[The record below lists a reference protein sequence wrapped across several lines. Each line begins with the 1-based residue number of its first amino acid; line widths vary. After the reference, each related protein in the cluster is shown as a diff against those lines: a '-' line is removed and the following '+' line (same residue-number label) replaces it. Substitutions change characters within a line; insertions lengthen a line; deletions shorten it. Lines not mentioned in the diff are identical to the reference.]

1 MKVNVTSS
9 KGLESKLSVIVTKK
23 EIQEKIDKKLDEVKD
38 TINLKGFRPGKAPRE
53 LLKKQFGK
61 ALYGEVIE
69 KTLNDSAF
77 QALKDK
83 NIKPAGQPKIDIK
96 SSGEDKD
103 LEFTIE
109 VEKVPEIKKVD
120 LNKIEIEKYE
130 VKADKKDLE
139 TRLNQLAES
148 SKKYNDKDASKAA
161 ANNDLVEFNYEA
173 TVDGKSFEGNKGE
186 KLQIVLG
193 KDLFIKGFDKQII
206 GVKKNDEKVVKINLP
221 ENYPKKELAG
231 KASEFKCKITNI
243 KSPEEQKI
251 DDAFAKNM
259 GAKDLSDLKSMI
271 EKQISKE
278 FESITNQLC
287 KKEILD
293 QLDKQFKIDLPKG
306 MLEAELKTV
315 EHTMVHEKMHE
326 QGEKDHSKI
335 KLDDKDKK
343 EAKSISERRVKLAL
357 VINQIGEE
365 NNIKVSSQELQ
376 GELEKQMRMYS
387 GQEKVIREYY
397 QKNPS
402 ELTKLRGPLFEDKVM
417 NLIKEKAKAKIKT
430 VTKDEL
436 QKIMRPDEKNYK
448 KEKPKTSDKSKTKN
462 LTKSKAKKSS
472 KK

>member
-120 LNKIEIEKYE
+120 LSKIEIKKYE

-221 ENYPKKELAG
+221 DNYPKKELAG

-259 GAKDLSDLKSMI
+259 GAKDLPDLKSMI

-326 QGEKDHSKI
+326 KGEKDHSKI
-335 KLDDKDKK
+335 KLDESDKK
-343 EAKSISERRVKLAL
+343 EVKKISERRVKLAL
-357 VINQIGEE
+357 VLANIGEE
-365 NNIKVSSQELQ
+365 HSVKVSSQELQ
-376 GELEKQMRMYS
+376 GELEKQLRMYP
-387 GQEKVIREYY
+387 GQEKTIREYY

-402 ELTKLRGPLFEDKVM
+402 ELTKLRGPIFEDKVM
-417 NLIKEKAKAKIKT
+417 NLIKEKAK
-430 VTKDEL
+430 TKVKLITKEEL
-436 QKIMRPDEKNYK
+436 QNIMSPNSDN
-448 KEKPKTSDKSKTKN
+448 KTKSKTKN
-462 LTKSKAKKSS
+462 AKKATAKQSSAKKTS

>member
-120 LNKIEIEKYE
+120 LSKIEIEKYE

-148 SKKYNDKDASKAA
+148 SKKYNDKDASKTA

-206 GVKKNDEKVVKINLP
+206 GVRKNDEKVVKINLP
-221 ENYPKKELAG
+221 DNYPKKELAG

-278 FESITNQLC
+278 FESITDQLC

-306 MLEAELKTV
+306 MLEAEIKTV

-326 QGEKDHSKI
+326 KGEKDHSKI
-335 KLDDKDKK
+335 KLDDNEKK
-343 EAKSISERRVKLAL
+343 EVKKISERRVKLAL
-357 VINQIGEE
+357 VLSNIGEE
-365 NNIKVSSQELQ
+365 HSVKVSSQELQ
-376 GELEKQMRMYS
+376 GELEKQLRMYP
-387 GQEKVIREYY
+387 GQEKTI
-397 QKNPS
+397 
-402 ELTKLRGPLFEDKVM
+402 
-417 NLIKEKAKAKIKT
+417 
-430 VTKDEL
+430 
-436 QKIMRPDEKNYK
+436 
-448 KEKPKTSDKSKTKN
+448 
-462 LTKSKAKKSS
+462 
-472 KK
+472 

>member
-120 LNKIEIEKYE
+120 LSKIEIEKYE

-139 TRLNQLAES
+139 TRLSQLAES

-221 ENYPKKELAG
+221 DNYPKKELAS

-259 GAKDLSDLKSMI
+259 GAKDLSDLKLMI

-278 FESITNQLC
+278 FESITDQLS

-326 QGEKDHSKI
+326 KGEKDHFKI
-335 KLDDKDKK
+335 KLDDNDKK
-343 EAKSISERRVKLAL
+343 EVKKISERRVKLAL
-357 VINQIGEE
+357 VLANIGEE
-365 NNIKVSSQELQ
+365 HSVKVSSQELQ
-376 GELEKQMRMYS
+376 GELEKQLRMYP
-387 GQEKVIREYY
+387 GQEKTIREYY

-402 ELTKLRGPLFEDKVM
+402 ELTKLRGPIFEDKVM
-417 NLIKEKAKAKIKT
+417 NLIKEKAK
-430 VTKDEL
+430 TKVKLITKEEL
-436 QKIMRPDEKNYK
+436 QNIMSPNSDN
-448 KEKPKTSDKSKTKN
+448 KTKSKTK
-462 LTKSKAKKSS
+462 TVKKTPVKKSS
-472 KK
+472 AKKTSKK